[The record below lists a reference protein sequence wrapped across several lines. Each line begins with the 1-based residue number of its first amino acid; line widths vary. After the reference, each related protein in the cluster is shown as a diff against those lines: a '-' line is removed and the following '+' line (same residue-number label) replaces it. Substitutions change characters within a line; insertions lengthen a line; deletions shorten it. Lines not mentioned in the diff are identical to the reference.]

1 MIPIILTITVVTIVY
16 YLLHLN
22 YQYWKKRGIA
32 NPKPVFLLGNFGKCF
47 FLRASPGQVYYDVYN
62 KYKNEQVVGLYRAT
76 TPVLLVRDPELIKEV
91 MVKSFSSFH
100 NNDVYVYKKRDP
112 IVGRNPFVLKGEE
125 WKSVRQQLT
134 PGFTSGKMK
143 WLYPLLDEVAENLV
157 KFIENQPKTLNAKD
171 VCARFTLNNVA
182 SCAFGI
188 EGKCFEEENNHFR
201 QMAIEFLSPSSW
213 SFIGLFLVLLNP
225 SLLKVLPIK
234 FVTKNCEKKLID
246 LVQQT
251 VKYREDNNVVR
262 NDFLHILTQ
271 LKKTSS
277 EFTDIDVVAHAAG
290 FFGDGYE
297 TTAGVMSF
305 VLYCLAENLDIQT
318 KLRELVDKV
327 FENNEEKL
335 PYEALQEI
343 HFLDAVVNETLR
355 LHPPALHFQK
365 LCTQDFTFVLK
376 NANKSV
382 TIEKGTPVILPV
394 YGLHHD
400 PDYYESPD
408 LFKPERFLPE
418 NKDKTVK
425 CTFMPF
431 GEGPRSCLGQR
442 FGLLQVKVGVAH
454 IIRHFELSVN
464 GKTQR
469 PIKYEPTNPVTA
481 PVGGF
486 WDAILKALVNYHPEK
501 TRYCSRLST
510 GKMLPIILIVTAVTI
525 ICYLIHLN
533 YQYWKKRGVK
543 GPRPHYLVGNI
554 GKVLLLQASP
564 GQVFAE
570 AYNEFKDEDVV
581 GLYRAMSPIILIRDP
596 ELVKEVILKSFN
608 SFHDNDM
615 YIDKGTDA
623 IAGRHPFLL
632 RGDDWKITRQK
643 LTPGFTSGKMKWL
656 YPLLEEVS
664 ATLIKFIETHPE
676 TTNGTGCDIKDLC
689 GRFTLNNVASCAFG
703 IEGKCL
709 EEKNSQFQQLALD
722 FMSPGSTAFFTFFLS
737 TIIPSLSKILKVRFI
752 SQDVENRL
760 VDLIGQTVKY
770 RQENNVLRN
779 DFLHILIELTK
790 THKDYQLIDV
800 TSHAAAFFADG
811 YETSASVMSF
821 VLYELAA
828 NPGVQERLREEVG
841 EAFAKNGTLP
851 YDGLQEI
858 HFLDAIVSETLRLH
872 PPLQHLQKVCTKD
885 FTFVAKNTNKTVTIE
900 KGTTTIIPIY
910 GLQHDSKFFE
920 NPDSFQPERFLG
932 SNKDSIAKGTFLPY
946 GDGPRACLGIRFGLL
961 QIKVGVAYIIHHYE
975 LTVNKKTKV
984 PLKFVA
990 TSPVTAPVGGFWL
1003 NFRKLK

>member
-91 MVKSFSSFH
+91 M
-100 NNDVYVYKKRDP
+100 
-112 IVGRNPFVLKGEE
+112 
-125 WKSVRQQLT
+125 
-134 PGFTSGKMK
+134 MK

-486 WDAILKALVNYHPEK
+486 WV
-501 TRYCSRLST
+501 
-510 GKMLPIILIVTAVTI
+510 
-525 ICYLIHLN
+525 
-533 YQYWKKRGVK
+533 
-543 GPRPHYLVGNI
+543 
-554 GKVLLLQASP
+554 
-564 GQVFAE
+564 
-570 AYNEFKDEDVV
+570 
-581 GLYRAMSPIILIRDP
+581 
-596 ELVKEVILKSFN
+596 
-608 SFHDNDM
+608 
-615 YIDKGTDA
+615 
-623 IAGRHPFLL
+623 
-632 RGDDWKITRQK
+632 
-643 LTPGFTSGKMKWL
+643 
-656 YPLLEEVS
+656 
-664 ATLIKFIETHPE
+664 
-676 TTNGTGCDIKDLC
+676 
-689 GRFTLNNVASCAFG
+689 
-703 IEGKCL
+703 
-709 EEKNSQFQQLALD
+709 
-722 FMSPGSTAFFTFFLS
+722 
-737 TIIPSLSKILKVRFI
+737 
-752 SQDVENRL
+752 
-760 VDLIGQTVKY
+760 
-770 RQENNVLRN
+770 
-779 DFLHILIELTK
+779 
-790 THKDYQLIDV
+790 
-800 TSHAAAFFADG
+800 
-811 YETSASVMSF
+811 
-821 VLYELAA
+821 
-828 NPGVQERLREEVG
+828 
-841 EAFAKNGTLP
+841 
-851 YDGLQEI
+851 
-858 HFLDAIVSETLRLH
+858 
-872 PPLQHLQKVCTKD
+872 
-885 FTFVAKNTNKTVTIE
+885 
-900 KGTTTIIPIY
+900 
-910 GLQHDSKFFE
+910 
-920 NPDSFQPERFLG
+920 
-932 SNKDSIAKGTFLPY
+932 
-946 GDGPRACLGIRFGLL
+946 
-961 QIKVGVAYIIHHYE
+961 
-975 LTVNKKTKV
+975 
-984 PLKFVA
+984 
-990 TSPVTAPVGGFWL
+990 
-1003 NFRKLK
+1003 NFRKIR